1 MYVVACPSF
10 IAAVLTLRSD
20 GLLAEHA
27 QNASQRQPHCKK
39 AVAAENMAAK
49 AAMAQGAPNY
59 FTAEAMGFILAAL
72 FFNTLTA
79 PVVKMTQNA
88 EGGYDYNKWPA
99 RGVPFLVSRH
109 RRDSCPS
116 HEVVGGFFFDFEA
129 VRTVSSEYDAPRR

>member
-1 MYVVACPSF
+1 MVACPSF
-10 IAAVLTLRSD
+10 IAAVLKIRSD

-39 AVAAENMAAK
+39 LIAAENMAAK

-79 PVVKMTQNA
+79 PVVKMTQNS
-88 EGGYDYNKWPA
+88 EGGYDYNKW
-99 RGVPFLVSRH
+99 
-109 RRDSCPS
+109 
-116 HEVVGGFFFDFEA
+116 
-129 VRTVSSEYDAPRR
+129 